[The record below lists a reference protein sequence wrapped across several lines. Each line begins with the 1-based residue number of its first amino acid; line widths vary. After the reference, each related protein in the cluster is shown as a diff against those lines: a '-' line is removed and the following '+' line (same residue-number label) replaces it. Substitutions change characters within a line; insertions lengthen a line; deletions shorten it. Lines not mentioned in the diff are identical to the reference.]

1 MTMTLNTTKKCEIA
15 NKILK
20 ALTQAN
26 ISPGNIKIEVEMT
39 KTKAEI
45 KNIKIEQ

>member
-1 MTMTLNTTKKCEIA
+1 MLLSTSKKCEIA

-20 ALTQAN
+20 ALTQTN
-26 ISPGNIKIEVEMT
+26 IRPGNIKIEVEMA

>member
-1 MTMTLNTTKKCEIA
+1 MTINTSKKCEIA
-15 NKILK
+15 NKILR
-20 ALTQAN
+20 ALNQAN
-26 ISPGNIKIEVEMT
+26 INAGNIKIEVEMT

>member
-1 MTMTLNTTKKCEIA
+1 MATINTAKKCEIA

-20 ALTQAN
+20 ALNQTN
-26 ISPGNIKIEVEMT
+26 ITPGNIKIEVEMT

-45 KNIKIEQ
+45 KSVKIEQ

>member
-1 MTMTLNTTKKCEIA
+1 MIINTAKKCEIA